1 MRKICKGRNIA
12 GVMPSLIL
20 SLKIIK
26 HLYDIEIR
34 VATV

>member
-1 MRKICKGRNIA
+1 MQRTEYRW
-12 GVMPSLIL
+12 VYPSLIL
-20 SLKIIK
+20 SLKIVK

>member
-1 MRKICKGRNIA
+1 M
-12 GVMPSLIL
+12 
-20 SLKIIK
+20 K